1 MLKIW
6 IDAGHG
12 GVQPGIC
19 YGGRIEKAYTLPTA
33 IALQNELERCGFTV
47 KQTRT
52 TDVDVTV
59 GQRARNANAWGA
71 DYFVSIH
78 LNGSVGHNAM
88 GAETWHSIT
97 GGQSKALA
105 QAIQKEVAALGYKD
119 RALKS
124 EANEKGKDSLCVI
137 RETNAP
143 AVLVEV
149 GFLDWDAD
157 MRIFDA
163 AKAAQA
169 IARGICNHTGVA
181 YKPAT
186 AAATAPATIRADT
199 SGTITVKKGE
209 YYQMRT
215 YSPTGARVV
224 SGNPDSVV
232 VVSRN
237 VTRGADGAED
247 WYLVPIGDR
256 GSQTGIYL
264 SAAGDKNGKQ
274 CCIVKIG

>member
-1 MLKIW
+1 MPKIW

-12 GVQPGIC
+12 GAQPGIC
-19 YGGRIEKAYTLPTA
+19 YGGRVEKTYTLPTA
-33 IALQNELERCGFTV
+33 IALQKELERCGFTV

-78 LNGSVGHNAM
+78 LNGSTEHNAM

-119 RALKS
+119 RSLKS
-124 EANEKGKDSLCVI
+124 AANSNGKDTLAVI

-143 AVLVEV
+143 AVLVEI

-163 AKAAQA
+163 TKAAQA
-169 IARGICNHTGVA
+169 IARGICKHTGVA
-181 YKPAT
+181 YKPAAAAAPPITGLTLDTSSKDLTTGAKYTVLAKCKGKPTVATTGRDVIAVSEPRLDPKGRGWLIDVQGLPPEPVVRHGHITVT
-186 AAATAPATIRADT
+186 AAGQTAQCNFN
-199 SGTITVKKGE
+199 VK
-209 YYQMRT
+209 
-215 YSPTGARVV
+215 
-224 SGNPDSVV
+224 
-232 VVSRN
+232 
-237 VTRGADGAED
+237 
-247 WYLVPIGDR
+247 
-256 GSQTGIYL
+256 
-264 SAAGDKNGKQ
+264 
-274 CCIVKIG
+274 

>member
-1 MLKIW
+1 MPKIW

-19 YGGRIEKAYTLPTA
+19 YGGRVEKAYTLPTA

-59 GQRARNANAWGA
+59 DNRAKLSNAWGA

-105 QAIQKEVAALGYKD
+105 QAVQKEVAALGYKD
-119 RALKS
+119 RGLKS
-124 EANEKGKDSLCVI
+124 AANSNGKDTLAVI

-169 IARGICNHTGVA
+169 IARGICKHTGIA

-186 AAATAPATIRADT
+186 AAATAPPITGLTLDATSYDMATGGKYTLLAKCRDKPTVDT
-199 SGTITVKKGE
+199 TGRDVIAVSEPRLDPKGRGWLIDV
-209 YYQMRT
+209 QGLPPAPALRH
-215 YSPTGARVV
+215 GHIK
-224 SGNPDSVV
+224 
-232 VVSRN
+232 
-237 VTRGADGAED
+237 VTADG
-247 WYLVPIGDR
+247 VT
-256 GSQTGIYL
+256 Q
-264 SAAGDKNGKQ
+264 Q
-274 CCIVKIG
+274 CNFNVL